1 MKSRIKI
8 IEDGVVKGYKEI
20 SIPDKDHLQ
29 AQIKYPARVVESK
42 KKKALQ
48 RKQKHKVDY
57 RKNPDGQ
64 L

>member
-42 KKKALQ
+42 KKQLE
-48 RKQKHKVDY
+48 RKQKYKVNY
-57 RKNPDGQ
+57 LKNQDGQ